1 MTFISDFFNLAKR
14 VVGLADDLQRYQD
27 EIKEVRK
34 ELRDLSLAV
43 HGIAQELRHTKER
56 GEDAH
61 ARILLEVENRL
72 LKLGRE
78 LPPSSDEEDTKK

>member
-1 MTFISDFFNLAKR
+1 MSLVSDFFSLAKR
-14 VVGLADDLQRYQD
+14 VVNLADDLKRYQE

-34 ELRDLSLAV
+34 ELRDLTLAV

-61 ARILLEVENRL
+61 ARILLEVENKL

-78 LPPSSDEEDTKK
+78 LPSGDDREEKQ